1 MPVCRPSSV
10 REGWLLAAMSGL
22 LIVRSPAHLVAIVA
36 KVWFAAGRVTTGP
49 GLEKLAALLRKT
61 AARY

>member
-1 MPVCRPSSV
+1 
-10 REGWLLAAMSGL
+10 MSGL

-49 GLEKLAALLRKT
+49 GLEKLATLLRKT